1 MQMRICYGEYH
12 ASADGGVTQLFYAQP
27 DEDFSEERSY
37 LCVVNEE
44 EERVT
49 LPLPDVLLYAT
60 EDEIRYWIMSLKN
73 CKNQKHIS
81 QN

>member
-12 ASADGGVTQLFYAQP
+12 ASADGGVTQL
-27 DEDFSEERSY
+27 
-37 LCVVNEE
+37 
-44 EERVT
+44 
-49 LPLPDVLLYAT
+49 LYVT
-60 EDEIRYWIMSLKN
+60 EDEIRYWITSLKN